1 MAENK
6 NNKRTKKKPNLKP
19 GKYSVTYAA
28 KKHSFVLIVLV
39 IVSICIMGL
48 SYYCVG
54 VVERHSMDEI
64 MEVRLDKLSDAAK
77 ESTTE
82 RELIYNRF
90 VTDCEC
96 KAQAIAVMIAQNPKL
111 IADEIGLEEL
121 LAVTGVDEI
130 TIADENG
137 EVVLTTSASF
147 EEQIGLDEIFVQNAG
162 NKNFSQT
169 INTEQN
175 GNPVLISGVSRRDAT
190 GILTITCSADVLRQV
205 EEYTDISE
213 VTSRFPLMEHGVTAI
228 IDSDTMQ
235 YISHTN
241 SSLIGTVTEI
251 ESAEFNDDRGSFT
264 YKLDNEDC
272 YVKYQIDDGNIILAS
287 IPEHELYEGRNNVL
301 KWLVFACLMC
311 CFAAALASRK
321 VFLDK
326 QNAIK

>member
-6 NNKRTKKKPNLKP
+6 KNKRTKKKPNLKP

-39 IVSICIMGL
+39 IVSICIMAL

-64 MEVRLDKLSDAAK
+64 MEVRLDNLSTAAK

-96 KAQAIAVMIAQNPKL
+96 KAQAVAVMIAQNPKL

-121 LAVTGVDEI
+121 LVVTGVDEI

-147 EEQIGLDEIFVQNAG
+147 EEQVGLDDTFAQNADKKNYSG
-162 NKNFSQT
+162 N
-169 INTEQN
+169 IIAERN
-175 GNPVLISGVSRRDAT
+175 GKSVLICGVSRRDAA
-190 GILTITCSADVLRQV
+190 GILTISCSADVLRQV
-205 EEYTDISE
+205 EEFTDISE
-213 VTSRFPLMEHGVTAI
+213 VTSRFPLMEHGITAI
-228 IDSDTMQ
+228 IDAETMQ

-241 SSLIGTVTEI
+241 SSLVGTVTEI
-251 ESAEFNDDRGSFT
+251 ESAEFNDDRGNFKC
-264 YKLDNEDC
+264 KLDDEDC
-272 YVKYQIDDGNIILAS
+272 YVKYQVDNGNIILAA

-311 CFAAALASRK
+311 CFAATLASRK

-326 QNAIK
+326 QNAGK

>member
-6 NNKRTKKKPNLKP
+6 KNKRTKKKPNLKP

-39 IVSICIMGL
+39 IVSICIMAL

-64 MEVRLDKLSDAAK
+64 MEVRLDNLSTAAK

-82 RELIYNRF
+82 RDLIYNRF

-96 KAQAIAVMIAQNPKL
+96 KAQAVAVMIAQNPKL

-147 EEQIGLDEIFVQNAG
+147 EEQIGLDDTFAQNADKKNYSG
-162 NKNFSQT
+162 N
-169 INTEQN
+169 IIAERN
-175 GNPVLISGVSRRDAT
+175 GKYVLICGVSRRDAA

-213 VTSRFPLMEHGVTAI
+213 VTSRFPLMEHGITAI
-228 IDSDTMQ
+228 LDAETMQ

-241 SSLIGTVTEI
+241 SSLVGAVTEI
-251 ESAEFNDDRGSFT
+251 ESAEFNDDRGSFKC
-264 YKLDNEDC
+264 KLDDEDC
-272 YVKYQIDDGNIILAS
+272 YVKYQVDDGNIILAA

-311 CFAAALASRK
+311 CFAATLASRK